1 MFSKRTKIWIN
12 YTLGPLL
19 FVVLAYSIYREI
31 HKQPNLFESWDHIVG
46 ALVGPS
52 AWKLY
57 LVILLM
63 LLNWGLEARKWQI
76 IVERLQ
82 PLSFFQSFKSIL
94 SGQAF
99 ALNTI
104 NRLGEYVGRVVY
116 MKEGN
121 RLRAIPLTIVSSLSQ
136 MIATFVVGTMA
147 LWMLRYTILLPQ
159 EKVVGLSALM
169 IDGLLYALTIG
180 NLILV
185 LLYYR
190 LSWIIRVV
198 DKLPWMEK
206 IRFFVQ
212 QLEFFE
218 ARELTRILGLSL
230 IRYLVFLL
238 QYLLLLELFEVK
250 ANWFDL
256 LCTVSVMFLV
266 LAIVPTIA
274 LAELGLRGKV
284 SLELLG
290 LLSNNAVGIVTTAV
304 GIWIINLLLPAIAGT
319 LFILGFRMFKNK
331 S

>member
-1 MFSKRTKIWIN
+1 MLSKRTKIWIN

-31 HKQPNLFESWDHIVG
+31 HKQPNLFESWDHIIA
-46 ALVGPS
+46 ALTGPS

-116 MKEGN
+116 MAEGN

-136 MIATFVVGTMA
+136 MIATFVVGTVA
-147 LWMLRYTILLPQ
+147 LWVLRYAILLPQ
-159 EKVVGLSALM
+159 ERVVGLSALM
-169 IDGLLYALTIG
+169 VDGLLYALTIG
-180 NLILV
+180 NIILV

-198 DKLPWMEK
+198 DKLPWMER

-218 ARELTRILGLSL
+218 AKELTRILVLSL
-230 IRYLVFLL
+230 IRYFVFLL
-238 QYLLLLELFEVK
+238 QYLLLLELFEVQ

-256 LCTVSVMFLV
+256 LCTVSVIFLV

-290 LLSNNAVGIVTTAV
+290 LLSNNSVGIVTTAV
-304 GIWIINLLLPAIAGT
+304 GIWVINLLLPAIAGT
-319 LFILGFRMFKNK
+319 LFILGFRLFKNK
-331 S
+331 P